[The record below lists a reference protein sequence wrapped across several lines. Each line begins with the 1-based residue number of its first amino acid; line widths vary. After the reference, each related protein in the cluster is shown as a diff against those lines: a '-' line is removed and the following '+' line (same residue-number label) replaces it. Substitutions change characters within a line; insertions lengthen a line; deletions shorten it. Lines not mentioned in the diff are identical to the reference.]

1 MVKLFVLALAVC
13 AATLAGS
20 YAQRNLAPIAKESA
34 GYGAQGDDGTAV
46 ALTETELLAFPVISE
61 GEIEGFFFLRL
72 AYAIKP
78 ASGYSA
84 VPGDLLV
91 ADSFHMF
98 AANHPAYRQQGP
110 GQIDIEGV
118 TKGVEAA
125 VNTLA
130 GAPMIREIYLT
141 QYDYFASADVRKKSI
156 ERRLVLQEPAAK
168 KAPMPNP
175 HAAPAH

>member
-20 YAQRNLAPIAKESA
+20 YAQRSLAPAAQESLSA
-34 GYGAQGDDGTAV
+34 GAHGDDGKAA
-46 ALTETELLAFPVISE
+46 ALTETGLLAFPVIAD

-72 AYAIKP
+72 AYAIDP
-78 ASGYSA
+78 ALGHSA
-84 VPGDLLV
+84 VSGDLLV

-130 GAPMIREIYLT
+130 GAPVIREIYLI
-141 QYDYFASADVRKKSI
+141 QFDYFASSDVRKKSI

-168 KAPMPNP
+168 KAPPTDA
-175 HAAPAH
+175 HVAPAH